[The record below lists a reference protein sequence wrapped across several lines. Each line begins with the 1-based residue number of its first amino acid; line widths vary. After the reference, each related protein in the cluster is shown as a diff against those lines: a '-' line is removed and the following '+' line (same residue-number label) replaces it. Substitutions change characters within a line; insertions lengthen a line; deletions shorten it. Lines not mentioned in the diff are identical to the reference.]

1 LAAAMPIPEDPPG
14 SGKYESCA
22 QKFTENLLTCEDH
35 LLTLQTGNIFEFD
48 IQGCHDELMTLF
60 TEARA
65 SGTNMNSLDF
75 LTGIYSVRRL
85 ELLISR
91 SENANAELYPFQKE
105 PKDSDDSAIHNL
117 QNSPRWLSD
126 SRTVLQACLF
136 SGIPRF
142 MIIVFLATPIWLKP
156 FP

>member
-1 LAAAMPIPEDPPG
+1 MRAVR
-14 SGKYESCA
+14 
-22 QKFTENLLTCEDH
+22 QRFTENIHTCEDH

-48 IQGCHDELMTLF
+48 IQGCHDELMPLF

-65 SGTNMNSLDF
+65 SEANMNYLIF

-91 SENANAELYPFQKE
+91 SENANSELYPFQKE
-105 PKDSDDSAIHNL
+105 PKDNDDSAIHNL
-117 QNSPRWLSD
+117 QNSHRWLSD
-126 SRTVLQACLF
+126 ARTVLQACLF
-136 SGIPRF
+136 SGIPSF
-142 MIIVFLATPIWLKP
+142 IIIVFLATPIWLKP